1 MKLRLLLFASL
12 FILLQSC
19 LDDNKSNTTDANTII
34 VNRIDKLSWLSG
46 SWQINTPEV
55 TITETWAKT
64 DENNLSGNS
73 YVISMKGDTVFT
85 ESLRITAIDDT
96 LYYLP
101 TISNQNEGKEIR
113 FKEKSISDTEVVFEN
128 LAHDFPQRI
137 VYQKTSDTTVYA
149 YIEGMQDGKLRK
161 EEFPYHKN

>member
-1 MKLRLLLFASL
+1 MKLQQLLFAS
-12 FILLQSC
+12 FFLLQSC
-19 LDDNKSNTTDANTII
+19 NGDNNANTNAII

-46 SWQINTPEV
+46 SWKINTPEV

-64 DENNLSGNS
+64 DENNLSGKS
-73 YVISMKGDTVFT
+73 FVISTKGDTVFT

-101 TISNQNEGKEIR
+101 TISNQNGGKEIR
-113 FKEKSISDTEVVFEN
+113 FKEKSFSDTQVVFEN
-128 LAHDFPQRI
+128 LTHDFPQRI